1 MADDERIVEVKTVK
15 TEAPSLSGIT
25 LLAVALIVAMGV
37 VIYAVKYASEVTPP
51 LETPTETQTK

>member
-15 TEAPSLSGIT
+15 SNAPSLSGIT

-37 VIYAVKYASEVTPP
+37 VIYAVKHAGEATPP
-51 LETPTETQTK
+51 LETQTQTK